1 MNVSLTDVSPNY
13 LTFSWTQ
20 VQSSCRILSYAIDST
35 NCGLCPSS
43 SNSTTVNCT
52 NFQLSSVRTECRF
65 AVSTVICENITGAS
79 RESLVTIGGIHNNI
93 VKMQY

>member
-1 MNVSLTDVSPNY
+1 MNVKLTEVSPEF

-20 VQSSCRILSYAIDST
+20 VQSSCQVLSYAIDTS

-52 NFQLSSVRTECRF
+52 NFNLSDVRSECRF
-65 AVSTVICENITGAS
+65 AVSTVICGNITGAS
-79 RESLVTIGGIHNNI
+79 RESLVTIGGTS
-93 VKMQY
+93 Y